1 MKFRLPTCTTP
12 RRKLTNVTRRFLEAF
27 FTSLLWARVIKYSKR
42 RDQATHVAQVH
53 WADVTIF
60 QRFENYPASR
70 GFFQSD
76 KAFSICEARYIHLC
90 EFREKVRQYCIN
102 KFVPTTLLSK
112 NIILFENNTYILVKK
127 FGRRTLRES
136 NDSVKQ
142 YILLY
147 TIKKNW
153 ARSVTP
159 AQTLCII
166 IKIY

>member
-1 MKFRLPTCTTP
+1 MSANTLK
-12 RRKLTNVTRRFLEAF
+12 
-27 FTSLLWARVIKYSKR
+27 
-42 RDQATHVAQVH
+42 
-53 WADVTIF
+53 
-60 QRFENYPASR
+60 
-70 GFFQSD
+70 SD
-76 KAFSICEARYIHLC
+76 NSYLRHLQRYIHLC
-90 EFREKVRQYCIN
+90 EFREKVRQYYIN
-102 KFVPTTLLSK
+102 KFVRTTLLSK

-142 YILLY
+142 YIY

-153 ARSVTP
+153 ARSVTR

>member
-1 MKFRLPTCTTP
+1 MIFLP
-12 RRKLTNVTRRFLEAF
+12 
-27 FTSLLWARVIKYSKR
+27 KR
-42 RDQATHVAQVH
+42 RLVLLCMGD
-53 WADVTIF
+53 
-60 QRFENYPASR
+60 R
-70 GFFQSD
+70 G
-76 KAFSICEARYIHLC
+76 RYIHLC

-112 NIILFENNTYILVKK
+112 NIILFENNRYIPVKE

-142 YILLY
+142 YILLH

-153 ARSVTP
+153 ARSVTL

-166 IKIY
+166 RQIY